1 MSAGSNPPIP
11 LGPFRLERRIG
22 RGGMAEVWSGVHA
35 AQRVPVAVKVMTGER
50 ARDPQYR
57 ASLRN
62 EVQSV
67 ASLDHPGIVL
77 VFDHG
82 EVTREAEEASR
93 GLLPPGSPFLAME
106 LADGGTLAGLS
117 PEKRDWTEL
126 RRILLALLD
135 ALAHSHA
142 RGVVHR
148 DLKPSNV
155 LLFEGQRLKLADF
168 GLAQAFELQAGP
180 ESTDFVCGTPAY
192 MAPEQLRGEWR
203 DYGPWT
209 DLYGLGCLAWT
220 LATGRPQFNEPGL
233 LQLVRL
239 QLEED
244 PPEFEPLFP
253 VPSGFEGFLRRLLQ
267 KEPAHRFV
275 RAADATWTLLR
286 LREPRRRTLTPIPS
300 PASPPPS
307 PGEGR
312 PRTAANPVPPSP
324 REGGGEVGEGGQGGE
339 GSGEPP
345 TEVLTL
351 TALVPLTPIP
361 IPSPLPW
368 SSSGAEPPCE
378 RESPPLPASWEHPV
392 TRLPSMQLVGA
403 GLGLYGLRS
412 IPLVGRRAERDALW
426 QALAAVHEERRV
438 RLVLLRG
445 AAGNG
450 KTRLAEWIAE
460 RAHEVGG
467 VTVLRASHG
476 SSPGAGDGLPRMMAR
491 HLRCVGLTRGEVLDR
506 VWRLLRSWK
515 VTDDAEAVGLAELM
529 APGPDGPQVGE
540 TLTGSRQLRPQTAAE
555 RFDLLERHCRRLAR
569 QRPVL
574 ILLDD
579 VHWSAESI
587 AFADHLLRA
596 ADLPVLVLAT
606 VRDEALAERRLES
619 AAIAEMLAL
628 PGAGSLEVPPL
639 SPGER
644 AALVRELLGLSGELA
659 AQVEKRTHGNPLFAV
674 QLVGDWVQRGV
685 LEIGETGFVLRPG
698 EEARFPDDLHQV
710 WSGRVDQ
717 LLEDLPTGSREALE
731 IAAALGPTVDRK
743 EWETAC
749 GAAGVPC
756 QPQLVE
762 GLTVSHLAVRTE
774 EGWRFVHPMLRESL
788 ERIARELGR
797 WQGHNR
803 ACAAMLL
810 GRAVSGGREER
821 GVSERLG
828 RHLLLAGQP
837 ASAVDFLLRGAR
849 ERRETSDYAAA
860 QSILA
865 QRDEALQSL
874 GAGRRDPRW
883 GDGWV
888 LRARIHLHQGQLDE
902 VFRWAGRAV
911 TGGVDTE
918 WLGIRSEALRLLAD
932 AARRRGNLKQAVDL
946 YERCLATETPHGVA
960 ASLWG
965 LADVLRQR
973 GDLERARELF
983 ERSERLYQQIG
994 DDHGIADHLI
1004 GQADLAR
1011 QRRDAAGAER
1021 WYRKAR
1027 ARFEELGNQYGVA
1040 RSLNGL
1046 GEAARLRGDLAR
1058 AGGLYLQS
1066 LGILERL
1073 SSADGI
1079 FPRVNLALVD
1089 LGGGRFAE
1097 ARSGLEEIRQQLE
1110 ELSWGGLL
1118 ACVHTGLLACTAH
1131 QRAWGAWEES
1141 FARASG
1147 LLATSG
1153 LQDPDVTWCA
1163 ELAAKL
1169 AEDAG
1174 RAAWARAA
1182 RALTP

>member
-1 MSAGSNPPIP
+1 MSDSRSEPIP

-22 RGGMAEVWSGVHA
+22 RGGMAEVWTGCHA
-35 AQRVPVAVKVMTGER
+35 VQRVPVAVKVMTGER

-57 ASLRN
+57 ASFRN

-82 EVTREAEEASR
+82 EVGVAAEEASR
-93 GLLPPGSPFLAME
+93 GLLPAGSPCLAME
-106 LADGGTLAGLS
+106 LSELGTLAS
-117 PEKRDWTEL
+117 HAPRIRDWPGL

-135 ALAHSHA
+135 ALAHAHA

-155 LLFEGQRLKLADF
+155 LLFAPVGDAMEPRLKLADF
-168 GLAQAFELQAGP
+168 GLAQAFELQVGP
-180 ESTDFVCGTPAY
+180 ESTDFVCGTPTY

-209 DLYGLGCLAWT
+209 DLYGLGCLAWA
-220 LATGRPQFNEPGL
+220 LATGWPPFTDPGL

-244 PPEFEPLFP
+244 PPAFEPLFP
-253 VPSGFEGFLRRLLQ
+253 MPRGFEGFLRRLLQ
-267 KEPAHRFV
+267 KEAGHRFV

-286 LREPRRRTLTPIPS
+286 LSEPARRESSIPDRPS
-300 PASPPPS
+300 EEPA
-307 PGEGR
+307 
-312 PRTAANPVPPSP
+312 
-324 REGGGEVGEGGQGGE
+324 
-339 GSGEPP
+339 

-351 TALVPLTPIP
+351 TGL
-361 IPSPLPW
+361 LPAARERLAPPPPV
-368 SSSGAEPPCE
+368 GTDAEPPCP
-378 RESPPLPASWEHPV
+378 RESPPLPETWEHPA
-392 TRLPSMQLVGA
+392 TRPPSMQLVGA

-412 IPLVGRRAERDALW
+412 IPLVGRRAERDRLW
-426 QALAAVHEERRV
+426 QVLAQVHHEPRV

-467 VTVLRASHG
+467 ATVLRASHG
-476 SSPGAGDGLPRMMAR
+476 PSPGAGDGLPRMMAR
-491 HLRCVGLTRGEVLDR
+491 HLRCVGLTRGEIVDR
-506 VWRLLRSWK
+506 TRRLLSIWK
-515 VTDDAEAVGLAELM
+515 LDDEAEAEALAELM
-529 APGPDGPQVGE
+529 APMAALSPNPGE
-540 TLTGSRQLRPQTAAE
+540 DAGHTGSRLLRPQTAAE
-555 RFDLLERHCRRLAR
+555 RFDLIERRCRRLAR

-579 VHWSAESI
+579 LHWSVESI
-587 AFADHLLRA
+587 AFADHLLRI
-596 ADLPVLVLAT
+596 ADLPVLILAT

-619 AAIAEMLAL
+619 AAIAELLAL
-628 PGAGSLEVPPL
+628 PGASELEVPPL

-644 AALVRELLGLSGELA
+644 AALVQQLLGLSGELA
-659 AQVEKRTHGNPLFAV
+659 AQVEERTRGNPLFAV

-685 LEIGETGFVLRPG
+685 LEVGETGFVLRSG

-710 WSGRVDQ
+710 WSGRVGR
-717 LLEDLPTGSREALE
+717 LLDGLPAGSREALE
-731 IAAALGPTVDRK
+731 IAAALGPDVDRK
-743 EWETAC
+743 EWETASRAV
-749 GAAGVPC
+749 GSPAP
-756 QPQLVE
+756 PQL
-762 GLTVSHLAVRTE
+762 LDRLLASHLAVRTE

-788 ERIARELGR
+788 ERMAREAGR
-797 WQGHNR
+797 WPGHNR
-803 ACAAMLL
+803 GCAAMLL
-810 GRAVSGGREER
+810 GRAAAGER
-821 GVSERLG
+821 GIAERLG

-837 ASAVDFLLRGAR
+837 APAVDFLLRGAG

-860 QSILA
+860 QSLLA
-865 QRDEALQSL
+865 QRDDVLQHLS
-874 GAGRRDPRW
+874 AGRRDPRW

-911 TGGVDTE
+911 TGGTE
-918 WLGIRSEALRLLAD
+918 AEWIHIRSDALRLLGD
-932 AARRRGNLKQAVDL
+932 AARRRGNLKQAVEL
-946 YERCLATETPHGVA
+946 YERCLSTEAPHGVA

-983 ERSERLYQQIG
+983 DRSERLYEEIG
-994 DDHGIADHLI
+994 DDHGMADHWI
-1004 GQADLAR
+1004 GLADLAR
-1011 QRRDAAGAER
+1011 QRRDAAGAES

-1027 ARFEELGNQYGVA
+1027 DRFDALGNQYGVA

-1046 GEAARLRGDLAR
+1046 GEAARLRNDLAR

-1073 SSADGI
+1073 SSADGL

-1089 LGGGRFAE
+1089 LGGGRFGE
-1097 ARSGLEEIRQQLE
+1097 AREGLEEIRRQLDG
-1110 ELSWGGLL
+1110 LGWGGLL
-1118 ACVHTGLLACTAH
+1118 ACVHAGLLACAA
-1131 QRAWGAWEES
+1131 QARAWGAWETS
-1141 FARASG
+1141 FGRLTE
-1147 LLATSG
+1147 LLAASG
-1153 LQDPDVTWCA
+1153 LQDPDITWCT
-1163 ELAAKL
+1163 ELSAKL

-1174 RAAWARAA
+1174 REAWARAA
-1182 RALTP
+1182 RGLVGR

>member
-1 MSAGSNPPIP
+1 MPDSLSAPIP
-11 LGPFRLERRIG
+11 LGPFRLDRLIG
-22 RGGMAEVWSGVHA
+22 RGGMAEVWTGVHA
-35 AQRVPVAVKVMTGER
+35 AQRVPVAVKVMTAER
-50 ARDPQYR
+50 ARNPQYL
-57 ASLRN
+57 ASFRN

-82 EVTREAEEASR
+82 KVGSQAEEASR
-93 GLLPPGSPFLAME
+93 GLLPAGSPCLAME
-106 LADGGTLAGLS
+106 LSELGTLAS
-117 PEKRDWTEL
+117 RAHKIRDWPGL
-126 RRILLALLD
+126 RHILLALLD
-135 ALAHSHA
+135 ALAHAHA

-155 LLFEGQRLKLADF
+155 LLFGDAGAPGLKLADF
-168 GLAQAFELQAGP
+168 GLAQAFELQFGP

-209 DLYGLGCLAWT
+209 DLYGLGCLAWA
-220 LATGRPQFNEPGL
+220 LATGGPPFTEPGL
-233 LQLVRL
+233 LQLVRV

-244 PPEFEPLFP
+244 PPPFEPLFP
-253 VPSGFEGFLRRLLQ
+253 VPRGFEGFLRRLLQ
-267 KEPAHRFV
+267 KDGGHRFV

-286 LREPRRRTLTPIPS
+286 LGETGRTYTP
-300 PASPPPS
+300 
-307 PGEGR
+307 
-312 PRTAANPVPPSP
+312 VPSP
-324 REGGGEVGEGGQGGE
+324 REGDGEVGEGDQGGE
-339 GSGEPP
+339 GSEP

-351 TALVPLTPIP
+351 TSLVAAARQRPAPP
-361 IPSPLPW
+361 PAEPD
-368 SSSGAEPPCE
+368 AEPPCA
-378 RESPPLPASWEHPV
+378 RESPPLPETWEHPV
-392 TRLPSMQLVGA
+392 TRPPSMQLVGA

-412 IPLVGRRAERDALW
+412 IPLVGRRAERETLW
-426 QALAAVHEERRV
+426 QALAEVHAEKRA

-467 VTVLRASHG
+467 ATVLRASHG
-476 SSPGAGDGLPRMMAR
+476 PSPGAGDGLARMMAR
-491 HLRCVGLTRGEVLDR
+491 HLRCAGLTREEILDR
-506 VWRLLRSWK
+506 TRRLLRIWK
-515 VTDDAEAVGLAELM
+515 LDDETEVMGLAELM
-529 APGPDGPQVGE
+529 APMGNTGE
-540 TLTGSRQLRPQTAAE
+540 DAGHTGSRPLRLQTAAE
-555 RFDLLERHCRRLAR
+555 RFDLVERRCRRLAR

-579 VHWSAESI
+579 LHWSAESI

-596 ADLPVLVLAT
+596 ADLPVLILAT

-619 AAIAEMLAL
+619 AAVGELLAL
-628 PGAGSLEVPPL
+628 PGASQLEVPPL

-644 AALVRELLGLSGELA
+644 AALVQQLLGLSGELA
-659 AQVEKRTHGNPLFAV
+659 AQVEERTHGNPLFAV

-685 LEIGETGFVLRPG
+685 LEVGETGFVLRPG

-710 WSGRVDQ
+710 WSARVDR
-717 LLEDLPTGSREALE
+717 LLEGLPAGSREALE
-731 IAAALGPTVDRK
+731 IAAALGPDVDRE

-749 GAAGVPC
+749 RAVGSPAPA
-756 QPQLVE
+756 QLLE
-762 GLTVSHLAVRTE
+762 GLVMSHLAVRTE

-788 ERIARELGR
+788 ERMAREAGR
-797 WQGHNR
+797 WPGHNR
-803 ACAAMLL
+803 GCAAMLL
-810 GRAVSGGREER
+810 GRAAAGER
-821 GVSERLG
+821 GVAERLG

-837 ASAVDFLLRGAR
+837 ASAVDFLLRGAG

-860 QSILA
+860 QLLLV
-865 QRDEALQSL
+865 QRDEALQLLS
-874 GAGRRDPRW
+874 AGRRDPRW

-911 TGGVDTE
+911 TGGTE
-918 WLGIRSEALRLLAD
+918 DEWTRIRSEALRLLGD
-932 AARRRGNLKQAVDL
+932 AARRRGDLRQSVDL
-946 YERCLATETPHGVA
+946 YERCLSTESPHGVA

-983 ERSERLYQQIG
+983 DRSERLYREIG
-994 DDHGIADHLI
+994 DDHGVADHLI
-1004 GQADLAR
+1004 GLADLAR

-1027 ARFEELGNQYGVA
+1027 YRFEELGNQYGVA

-1046 GEAARLRGDLAR
+1046 GEAARLREDWAR

-1073 SSADGI
+1073 SSADGL

-1097 ARSGLEEIRQQLE
+1097 AREGLEEIRRQLE
-1110 ELSWGGLL
+1110 DLDWGGLL
-1118 ACVHTGLLACTAH
+1118 ACVHAGLLACTAH
-1131 QRAWGAWEES
+1131 ARAWGAWETS
-1141 FARASG
+1141 FGHLSRRLAS
-1147 LLATSG
+1147 SG
-1153 LQDPDVTWCA
+1153 LQDPDIAWCA
-1163 ELAAKL
+1163 ELSAKL
-1169 AEDAG
+1169 AEGAG
-1174 RAAWARAA
+1174 REAWARAA
-1182 RALTP
+1182 RGLVPPQPCRG

>member
-1 MSAGSNPPIP
+1 MSDSHGEPIP
-11 LGPFRLERRIG
+11 LGPFRLDRRIG
-22 RGGMAEVWSGVHA
+22 RGGMAEVWTGVHA
-35 AQRVPVAVKVMTGER
+35 GQGVPVAVKVMTGER

-57 ASLRN
+57 AAFRN

-77 VFDHG
+77 VFDDA
-82 EVTREAEEASR
+82 EVSREAEEASR
-93 GLLPPGSPFLAME
+93 GLLPAGSPCLAME
-106 LADGGTLAGLS
+106 LADRGTLAAVVAQNRG
-117 PEKRDWTEL
+117 WTEL

-135 ALAHSHA
+135 ALAHAHA

-155 LLFEGQRLKLADF
+155 LLFGDSNAGAPRLKLADF

-180 ESTDFVCGTPAY
+180 ESTEFVCGTPAY

-209 DLYGLGCLAWT
+209 DLYGLGCLAWA
-220 LATGRPQFNEPGL
+220 LATGRPPFTEPGL
-233 LQLVRL
+233 LQLVRF
-239 QLEED
+239 QLEEE
-244 PPEFEPLFP
+244 PPELEPLFP
-253 VPSGFEGFLRRLLQ
+253 VPRGLEGFLRRLLQ
-267 KEPAHRFV
+267 KDPGHRFV

-286 LREPRRRTLTPIPS
+286 LGDPVRRGVSIPM
-300 PASPPPS
+300 PAP
-307 PGEGR
+307 E
-312 PRTAANPVPPSP
+312 
-324 REGGGEVGEGGQGGE
+324 
-339 GSGEPP
+339 EPP

-351 TALVPLTPIP
+351 TGLFPAAREHPAPP
-361 IPSPLPW
+361 PPPS
-368 SSSGAEPPCE
+368 GMEAEPPCV
-378 RESPPLPASWEHPV
+378 RESPPLPETWEHPV
-392 TRLPSMQLVGA
+392 TRPPSMQLVGA

-426 QALAAVHEERRV
+426 QALAEVHAGRRV

-467 VTVLRASHG
+467 ATVLRASHG
-476 SSPGAGDGLPRMMAR
+476 PSPGAGDGLPRMMAR
-491 HLRCVGLTRGEVLDR
+491 HLRCIGLTRGEILDR
-506 VWRLLRSWK
+506 VWSLLRIWK
-515 VTDDAEAVGLAELM
+515 TPDESEAEELAELM
-529 APGPDGPQVGE
+529 APGRDEDAGH
-540 TLTGSRQLRPQTAAE
+540 TGSRLLRRQTAAE

-579 VHWSAESI
+579 LHWSAESI
-587 AFADHLLRA
+587 AFADHLLRV
-596 ADLPVLVLAT
+596 ADLPVLILAT
-606 VRDEALAERRLES
+606 VRNEALAERRLES
-619 AAIAEMLAL
+619 AAIAEMLTL
-628 PGAGSLEVPPL
+628 PGASSLEIPPL

-644 AALVRELLGLSGELA
+644 AALVQELLGLSGELA
-659 AQVEKRTHGNPLFAV
+659 AQVEERTFGNPLFAV

-698 EEARFPDDLHQV
+698 EEARFPDDLHEV
-710 WSGRVDQ
+710 WSARVDR
-717 LLEDLPTGSREALE
+717 LLDSLPAGSRESLE
-731 IAAALGPTVDRK
+731 IAAALGPTVDLK
-743 EWETAC
+743 EWETSCRAM
-749 GAAGVPC
+749 GVPPP
-756 QPQLVE
+756 PQLLD
-762 GLTVSHLAVRTE
+762 GLVVSHLAVRTE

-788 ERIARELGR
+788 ERMARESGR
-797 WQGHNR
+797 WPGHNR

-810 GRAVSGGREER
+810 GRATAGER
-821 GVSERLG
+821 RVAERLG

-837 ASAVDFLLRGAR
+837 ASAVEFLLRGAA

-860 QSILA
+860 QSLLV
-865 QRDEALQSL
+865 QRDEALQTL

-902 VFRWAGRAV
+902 VFRWAGQAV
-911 TGGVDTE
+911 TGAADDE
-918 WLGIRSEALRLLAD
+918 WTHIRSEALRLLGD
-932 AARRRGNLKQAVDL
+932 AARRRGNLRQAVEL
-946 YERCLATETPHGVA
+946 YERCLSIESPHGVA

-973 GDLERARELF
+973 GDVERARELF
-983 ERSERLYQQIG
+983 DRSERLYGEIA
-994 DDHGIADHLI
+994 DDHGMADHLI
-1004 GQADLAR
+1004 GLADLAR
-1011 QRRDAAGAER
+1011 QRRDAAEAER

-1027 ARFEELGNQYGVA
+1027 DRFEELGNQYGVA

-1046 GEAARLRGDLAR
+1046 GEAARLRQDLAR

-1089 LGGGRFAE
+1089 LGGGRFGE
-1097 ARSGLEEIRQQLE
+1097 AREALEEVRGQLE
-1110 ELSWGGLL
+1110 QLGWGGLL
-1118 ACVHTGLLACTAH
+1118 ACVHAGLLACTAH

-1141 FARASG
+1141 FG
-1147 LLATSG
+1147 VLKELLANG
-1153 LQDPDVTWCA
+1153 LQDPDIAGCA

-1169 AEDAG
+1169 SEAAG
-1174 RAAWARAA
+1174 REAWARAA
-1182 RALTP
+1182 RGLVDR